1 MRPSVLLHIAGG
13 IGRHG
18 LINGTPVTG
27 FEEQHIALLALWGH
41 ALFDG
46 IVHAVLLGNV
56 VEGSDLCLVS
66 QFRLFDTLVLGNQL
80 LDRLLALWLH
90 IMVFLQL
97 SLGIPQEF
105 HEGCR
110 QCTGRQLAGI
120 DDQGNRFVFDLFLH
134 GNLPSLSEWKRRCQG
149 GTSSR

>member
-1 MRPSVLLHIAGG
+1 MSNTQLTEVAKILGVSEDSISAMDDEIKAI
-13 IGRHG
+13 IG
-18 LINGTPVTG
+18 
-27 FEEQHIALLALWGH
+27 
-41 ALFDG
+41 
-46 IVHAVLLGNV
+46 
-56 VEGSDLCLVS
+56 LVS
-66 QFRLFDTLVLGNQL
+66 QFGLFDALILGNQF

-134 GNLPSLSEWKRRCQG
+134 GNLPSLSE
-149 GTSSR
+149 